1 MTTFWKSI
9 CGSLIAAAVIA
20 GASGLVLS
28 RVTAAE
34 VSDLKQKVEDLGQK
48 DRETA
53 QKVAAIDSKVESTK
67 DTVERIEDKLDR
79 LLEQSHPQRH

>member
-9 CGSLIAAAVIA
+9 CGTLIAAAVIA

-28 RVTAAE
+28 QVTAAE
-34 VSDLKQKVEDLGQK
+34 VADLKKTVDDLSDK
-48 DRETA
+48 DRENA
-53 QKVAAIDSKVESTK
+53 QKVASIDTKVESTK

-79 LLEQSHPQRH
+79 LIEKSNPTKR